1 MPQPARPL
9 RGHGPRWR
17 TLPGVRIPLPRPAG
31 ARSPDGAL
39 GDALLSV
46 SRRGETVARLGGE
59 EFAILLP
66 GSTGPEAEAAA
77 ERARQ
82 AVEASRLPGSSEELA
97 VTTSAGVAST
107 AELGPLS
114 PTDLY
119 DRADA
124 ALYNAKRRGGNC
136 VLLASRPG

>member
-1 MPQPARPL
+1 
-9 RGHGPRWR
+9 
-17 TLPGVRIPLPRPAG
+17 V
-31 ARSPDGAL
+31 

-82 AVEASRLPGSSEELA
+82 AVEATRLPGSFQELV

-119 DRADA
+119 DQADA
-124 ALYNAKRRGGNC
+124 ALYKAKRHGGNC
-136 VLLASRPG
+136 VLLASRSG

>member
-1 MPQPARPL
+1 MLAS
-9 RGHGPRWR
+9 
-17 TLPGVRIPLPRPAG
+17 V
-31 ARSPDGAL
+31 

-66 GSTGPEAEAAA
+66 SSTGPEAEAAA

-82 AVEASRLPGSSEELA
+82 AVEATRLPGSSEGLA

-119 DRADA
+119 EQADA

-136 VLLASRPG
+136 VLLAQQVGMSPLADPA

>member
-82 AVEASRLPGSSEELA
+82 AVEATWLDGPSGRVT

-107 AELGPLS
+107 AELGPVS
-114 PTDLY
+114 GGDLY

-124 ALYNAKRRGGNC
+124 ALYEAKRRGGNR
-136 VLLASRPG
+136 VLLAGGSG